1 MAKRVRVAT
10 TLNRLADQAF
20 TEALS
25 SRDQL
30 AMSDLVADFFC
41 DAPDTED
48 SDLEE
53 EEELGKWQLPFLV
66 ERHNSSQT

>member
-1 MAKRVRVAT
+1 M
-10 TLNRLADQAF
+10 LNRLADQAF
-20 TEALS
+20 MEALS

-30 AMSDLVADFFC
+30 AMSDLVADFFG

-48 SDLEE
+48 SE

-66 ERHNSSQT
+66 VTS